1 MPATDR
7 VPVGPSALSGLS
19 RQLLTSLHWR
29 HVFGQPL
36 LKETE
41 MPIALYA
48 LALAAFAIGTTEFV
62 VVGLLPTTAVDLA
75 VSVPTAGL
83 LVTGY
88 ALGVALGGP
97 LIATV
102 TRRLAH
108 KKTLIGLA
116 LFFAL
121 GHLIMAVAPNF
132 AILIVVRL
140 LTASAHGAFFGL
152 GSVVAATIVRPDQ
165 RGRAISIMMTGV
177 TTANVI
183 GVPGGTFIG
192 QHTSWRIV
200 FVIVAAIA
208 TAAALAV
215 TVTVPDDAGARVA
228 GAESGAPV
236 NWRPVCL
243 ALITTVIGYGAIF
256 IPFTFVSPYLTRI
269 TGLPL
274 GTVTLLLLVFGMAS
288 AMGTMTGGPAGDR
301 WPTRALPVVLL
312 GLTAVLLGVW
322 QGAHT
327 AWLVTALM
335 VGWGLTGFA
344 LVPLMQSRVVG
355 LAGGGAF
362 ASTLN
367 IAAFNVGTAGGAA
380 LGGVLVAGGRLGT
393 LPVIA
398 AVLTAGAAGLA
409 VLNNRDV
416 RHREAILVPTTD
428 LVAVANAA

>member
-1 MPATDR
+1 
-7 VPVGPSALSGLS
+7 
-19 RQLLTSLHWR
+19 
-29 HVFGQPL
+29 
-36 LKETE
+36 

-62 VVGLLPTTAVDLA
+62 VVGLLPTTAADLS

-97 LIATV
+97 VITSAA
-102 TRRLAH
+102 RRLRH

-116 LFFAL
+116 LFFAA
-121 GHLIMAVAPNF
+121 GHLVMASAPNF
-132 AILIVVRL
+132 AMLIAVRL

-152 GSVVAATIVRPDQ
+152 GSVVAASVVRPDQ

-177 TTANVI
+177 TSANVI

-192 QHTSWRIV
+192 QHTSWRVV
-200 FVIVAAIA
+200 FLIVALIA
-208 TAAALAV
+208 GAAALAV
-215 TVTVPDDAGARVA
+215 KVTVPATAGARLD
-228 GAESGAPV
+228 GAEQAAPV
-236 NWRPVCL
+236 DWRPVCL
-243 ALITTVIGYGAIF
+243 ALVTTVIGYGAIF
-256 IPFTFVSPYLTRI
+256 IPFTFFSPYLTRI

-274 GTVTLLLLVFGMAS
+274 GTVTLLLLVFGIAS
-288 AMGTMTGGPAGDR
+288 AMGTIIGGPAGDR
-301 WPTRALPVVLL
+301 WPTLAVPAALL

-322 QGAHT
+322 QGAHVG
-327 AWLVTALM
+327 WLVTLLM
-335 VGWGLTGFA
+335 LGWGLTGFA

-367 IAAFNVGTAGGAA
+367 IAAFNIGTAGGAA
-380 LGGVLVAGGRLGT
+380 LGGILVANGRLGT

-398 AVLTAGAAGLA
+398 AVLTATAAALA
-409 VLNNRDV
+409 VLNNRAV
-416 RHREAILVPTTD
+416 QHPKRVPERSARLVGATKAAVEAT
-428 LVAVANAA
+428 NAA